1 MLPQADPLPCDT
13 APMEQYTPAFIGLGA
28 NVGQARSSLARAVSA
43 LGDLPGASLAGVS
56 RLYRTRPVG
65 TVAQD
70 DFLNAV
76 VCLRVPAGAS
86 PASGASVLLLQLKG
100 LERALGRVE
109 RERWGPREID
119 LDLLLFGD
127 QAVEV
132 ERPPAARSLD
142 PTKVGGGWL
151 TVPHPEASRRL
162 FVLAPLADLEPD
174 LRPPGWGRTVAEARA
189 AAEEVAGPE
198 AVVVV
203 GEWDPQQ
210 RCWRSSDDPDLA
222 PGRGEETA

>member
-1 MLPQADPLPCDT
+1 
-13 APMEQYTPAFIGLGA
+13 MEQHTPAFIGLGA
-28 NVGQARSSLARAVSA
+28 NVGEARSSLARAVSA

-65 TVAQD
+65 PVEQD

-86 PASGASVLLLQLKG
+86 PAAGAGALLLQLKG
-100 LERALGRVE
+100 LERTLGRVE
-109 RERWGPREID
+109 RDRWGPREID

-127 QAVEV
+127 QVVEV
-132 ERPPAARSLD
+132 ERPPAARSFD
-142 PTKVGGGWL
+142 TTKVGGDWL

-162 FVLAPLADLEPD
+162 FVLAPLADLGPD
-174 LRPPGWGRTVAEARA
+174 LRPPGWGQTVAEARA
-189 AAEEVAGPE
+189 AAEEAEGPK

-203 GEWDPQQ
+203 GEWDPQ
-210 RCWRSSDDPDLA
+210 RRRWCSTDDSGTP
-222 PGRGEETA
+222 PRHGGESA